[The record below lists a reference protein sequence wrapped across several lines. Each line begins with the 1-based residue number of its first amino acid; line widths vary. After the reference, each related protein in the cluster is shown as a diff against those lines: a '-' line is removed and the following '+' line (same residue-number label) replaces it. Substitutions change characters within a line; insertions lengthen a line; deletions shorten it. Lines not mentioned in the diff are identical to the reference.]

1 MRFKIACMKAKIV
14 AKNGEDLAERYF
26 KGKNYL
32 ILKRNFRCRFG
43 EIDLIAIDCEAKE
56 KEIVFIEVKTR
67 ISTYFGE
74 IQESITQSKIRKII
88 KTALYFLNLATR
100 LNIKNWRIDFLGI
113 KLNKSGKPIEIIH
126 IKNITND

>member
-1 MRFKIACMKAKIV
+1 MRFKIACMEAKIV

-26 KGKNYL
+26 AGKNYL

-43 EIDLIAIDCEAKE
+43 EIDIIAVDREMHAQE
-56 KEIVFIEVKTR
+56 LVFIEVKTR

-74 IQESITQSKIRKII
+74 IKESITPSKIRKII